1 MALISCQR
9 PLFDIPDDVAYF
21 DCAKMSPL
29 LRSAVEAGQQG
40 LARKARP
47 WAISAPDFFD
57 ESERVRALFARLIGA
72 GTDDIAIIPSV
83 SYGLATVAANIA
95 VEPGQTIVLLAE
107 DFPSTALTVMDLAR
121 RSGARLVTVE
131 RPEDGNWTPA
141 LLAAI
146 DEATA
151 LVCSPHVH
159 WTDGGRID
167 LVAVG
172 KKCRAVGA
180 ALVLDTTQSLGALP
194 LDLAAIDPDFM
205 VATAYK
211 WLLGPYSIGFLY
223 AAPRRQDGRAIEQ
236 SWIARKGSHDFRRL
250 LPYQE
255 AYEQGARRFDMGE
268 RSNFALLP
276 AAGAAI
282 EQMLA
287 WGVADIAETLG
298 LMTGRIAARLGDRVD
313 AVPAAWRGP
322 HFLSVR
328 FRAPLPDDIGERLA
342 AANVH
347 VSLRG
352 DRMRITP
359 HLYNNDADMERLLAK
374 LG

>member
-1 MALISCQR
+1 MALIPCQR
-9 PLFDIPDDVAYF
+9 ALFDIPEDVAYF

-29 LRSAVEAGQQG
+29 LRSAVAAGQHG

-47 WAISAPDFFD
+47 WAINAPDFFD
-57 ESERVRALFARLIGA
+57 ESERVRTLFARLIGA
-72 GTDDIAIIPSV
+72 TADDVAIIPSV
-83 SYGLATVAANIA
+83 SYGLATVAANA

-107 DFPSTALTVMDLAR
+107 DFPSIALTVMDLAR
-121 RSGARLVTVE
+121 RIGARLVTVE
-131 RPEDGNWTPA
+131 RPDDGNWTPA
-141 LLAAI
+141 LIAAI
-146 DEATA
+146 DERTA

-172 KKCRAVGA
+172 ERCRAVGA
-180 ALVLDTTQSLGALP
+180 ALALDTTQSLGALP
-194 LDLAAIDPDFM
+194 LDLAAVDPDFM

-223 AAPRRQDGRAIEQ
+223 AAPRRQEGRAIEQ

-255 AYEQGARRFDMGE
+255 AYEKGARRFDMGE

-287 WGVADIAETLG
+287 WGVANISETLG
-298 LMTGRIAARLGDRVD
+298 EMTGRIAARLGDRVE
-313 AVPAAWRGP
+313 AIPARWRGP

-328 FRAPLPDDIGERLA
+328 FRAPLADDVGERLA

-359 HLYNNDADMERLLAK
+359 HLYNDEA
-374 LG
+374 

>member
-9 PLFDIPDDVAYF
+9 PLFDIPEEVAYF

-29 LRSAVEAGQQG
+29 LLAAVVAGQQG

-47 WAISAPDFFD
+47 WAINAPDFFE
-57 ESERVRALFARLIGA
+57 ESERVRALFAQLIGA
-72 GTDDIAIIPSV
+72 NADDVAIIPSV

-95 VEPGQTIVLLAE
+95 PEAGQTIVLLGE
-107 DFPSTALTVMDLAR
+107 DFPSIALTVMDLAR
-121 RSGARLVTVE
+121 RTGARLVTVE
-131 RPEDGNWTPA
+131 RPDDGNWTPA

-146 DEATA
+146 DERTA

-172 KKCRAVGA
+172 ERCRAVGA

-211 WLLGPYSIGFLY
+211 WLLGPYAIGFLY
-223 AAPRRQDGRAIEQ
+223 AAPRRQEGRAIEQ
-236 SWIARKGSHDFRRL
+236 SWIARKGAHDFRRL

-255 AYEQGARRFDMGE
+255 AYEKGARRFDMGE

-276 AAGAAI
+276 AAGVAI
-282 EQMLA
+282 EQILA
-287 WGVADIAETLG
+287 WGVADIARTLG
-298 LMTGRIAARLGDRVD
+298 AMTGRIAARLGDKVE
-313 AVPAAWRGP
+313 ATPAGWRGP

-328 FRAPLPDDIGERLA
+328 FRQPLADDIGERLA

-359 HLYNNDADMERLLAK
+359 HLYNDEADVERLISHLD
-374 LG
+374 

>member
-9 PLFDIPDDVAYF
+9 PLFDIPEEVAYF

-29 LRSAVEAGQQG
+29 LRAAVVAGQQG

-47 WAISAPDFFD
+47 WAINAPDFFN
-57 ESERVRALFARLIGA
+57 ESERVRALFAQLIGA
-72 GTDDIAIIPSV
+72 NADDVAIIPSV

-95 VEPGQTIVLLAE
+95 PEAGQTIVLLGE
-107 DFPSTALTVMDLAR
+107 DFPSIALTVMDLAR
-121 RSGARLVTVE
+121 RTGARLVTVE
-131 RPEDGNWTPA
+131 RPDDGNWTPA

-146 DEATA
+146 DERTA

-172 KKCRAVGA
+172 ERCRAVGA

-211 WLLGPYSIGFLY
+211 WLLGPYAIGFLY
-223 AAPRRQDGRAIEQ
+223 AAPRRQEGRAIEQ
-236 SWIARKGSHDFRRL
+236 SWIARKGAHDFRRL

-255 AYEQGARRFDMGE
+255 AYEKGARRFDMGE

-276 AAGAAI
+276 AAGVAI
-282 EQMLA
+282 EQILA
-287 WGVADIAETLG
+287 WGVADIARTLG
-298 LMTGRIAARLGDRVD
+298 AMTGRIAARLGDKVE
-313 AVPAAWRGP
+313 ATPAEWRGP

-328 FRAPLPDDIGERLA
+328 FRQPLADDIGERLA

-359 HLYNNDADMERLLAK
+359 HLYNDEADVERLISHLD
-374 LG
+374 